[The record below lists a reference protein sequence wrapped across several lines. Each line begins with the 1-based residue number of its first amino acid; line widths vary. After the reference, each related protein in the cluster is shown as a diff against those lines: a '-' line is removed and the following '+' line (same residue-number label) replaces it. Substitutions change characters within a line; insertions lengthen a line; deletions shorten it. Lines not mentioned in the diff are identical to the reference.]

1 MEIRMLSVID
11 KLLEFIWGMEK
22 EKYFTSAYSNKF
34 VIFYFMYII
43 KVPFF

>member
-11 KLLEFIWGMEK
+11 KLFEVWKK
-22 EKYFTSAYSNKF
+22 EEYFTSAYSNKF